1 MARTLADLSADE
13 RRAYAVWQSKL
24 SDRTLSKEQH
34 EQAKHQIDKILRRG
48 YAGQVEDF
56 RDTVTELRDQMDNV
70 LDRLTQL
77 EQFTLT
83 NPAPAGRLRTH
94 GEDSATPHRAEDE
107 AAASFPADNVV
118 RADCGNTIMAA
129 PADKAE
135 VVPAETA
142 PKVYHDGDGVIR
154 DVATGKPPSQRTGG
168 ASQSPKKET
177 RGRKKLRFHPEKDAN
192 KKWHVLDREA
202 GVWTDH
208 GPYKTRREAKEM
220 CDTLNNMPT
229 APAISTPLSREA
241 EASVDVTEETPA
253 GAPVDSSEG
262 AIGTV
267 VSRVTDDPA
276 KTIIQNEAEG
286 SDVTLEDLGL

>member
-13 RRAYAVWQSKL
+13 RRAYTVWQSKL

-77 EQFTLT
+77 EGFVLGGPRPVHVVDT
-83 NPAPAGRLRTH
+83 PAPGVLTHVARTV
-94 GEDSATPHRAEDE
+94 TPHRAEDE
-107 AAASFPADNVV
+107 VTASLPADNVV
-118 RADCGNTIMAA
+118 RADCGNTMMAA

-135 VVPAETA
+135 VVPAETT
-142 PKVYHDGDGVIR
+142 PKVYHDGDGAIR
-154 DVATGKPPSQRTGG
+154 DVAAGKQAT
-168 ASQSPKKET
+168 PKKET
-177 RGRKKLRFHPEKDAN
+177 RGRKKLRFHPEKDVN

-220 CDTLNNMPT
+220 ADSLNN
-229 APAISTPLSREA
+229 TPSPPPLRFPPEG
-241 EASVDVTEETPA
+241 SVDVTEETPA

-276 KTIIQNEAEG
+276 ETIIQNEAEG